1 MATPTET
8 TTLLFLPP
16 GRAPASVNAAVAS
29 WAERLRAE
37 VPTLEVLIAADEAE
51 ARSLLE
57 RADAAYGTLPDG
69 WAGRAPRLRWLQA
82 PMAAPPVGFFTE
94 ELAAHPVVVTNMRG
108 VYNDHIAT
116 HVLAFVLAFARGL
129 PGYAAQQRDH
139 RYRATVVPT
148 VHLAEARLLLIGAGG
163 VGTTLARYLAPF
175 GTEVVAVDARVT
187 EAAGI
192 AVHPAEALDELLPT
206 ADFVVST
213 VPHTPDTEAMMDRA
227 RFARMKATAV
237 FVNIGR
243 GMTVRLR
250 DLVDALQAGE
260 LAGAGLDV
268 FDEEP
273 LPADHP
279 LWDVP
284 NVLITP
290 HVAMN
295 GPYIDERRYDVIAEN
310 CRRFL
315 AGEEL
320 FQVVDKRRWF

>member
-1 MATPTET
+1 M
-8 TTLLFLPP
+8 
-16 GRAPASVNAAVAS
+16 
-29 WAERLRAE
+29 
-37 VPTLEVLIAADEAE
+37 
-51 ARSLLE
+51 
-57 RADAAYGTLPDG
+57 
-69 WAGRAPRLRWLQA
+69 
-82 PMAAPPVGFFTE
+82 
-94 ELAAHPVVVTNMRG
+94 
-108 VYNDHIAT
+108 
-116 HVLAFVLAFARGL
+116 
-129 PGYAAQQRDH
+129 
-139 RYRATVVPT
+139 
-148 VHLAEARLLLIGAGG
+148 
-163 VGTTLARYLAPF
+163 
-175 GTEVVAVDARVT
+175 
-187 EAAGI
+187 
-192 AVHPAEALDELLPT
+192 
-206 ADFVVST
+206 ST

>member
-1 MATPTET
+1 MATRT

-16 GRAPASVNAAVAS
+16 GTAPSSVNAAVAS
-29 WAERLRAE
+29 WAQRLRGAF
-37 VPTLEVLIAADEAE
+37 PQLEVLVAADEAE
-51 ARSLLE
+51 ALMLLE
-57 RADAAYGTLPDG
+57 RADAAYGTLPVG
-69 WAGRAPRLRWLQA
+69 WVDRAARLRWLQA

-116 HVLAFVLAFARGL
+116 HVMAFILAFARGL
-129 PGYAAQQRDH
+129 PTYATHQRQH
-139 RYRATVVPT
+139 SYRAAVVPIQ
-148 VHLAEARLLLIGAGG
+148 HLAEARVLLVGAGG
-163 VGTTLARYLAPF
+163 VGTTLAGYLEPW
-175 GTEVVAVDARVT
+175 GTEMVAVDARAT
-187 EAAGI
+187 RTPGI
-192 AVHPAEALDELLPT
+192 AVHPPHALDDLLPT

-213 VPHTPDTEAMMDRA
+213 VPHTPETEGMMHRA
-227 RFARMKATAV
+227 RFALMRPSAV

-250 DLVDALQAGE
+250 DLVDALRAGE

-279 LWDVP
+279 LWDMP

-290 HVAMN
+290 HVAMS
-295 GPYIDERRYDVIAEN
+295 GPYIDDRRYEVIAEN

-315 AGEEL
+315 AGEDL
-320 FQVVDKRRWF
+320 FQVVDKTTWY